1 MIGKTFFRLQFQSML
16 NITLLYTYIT
26 VEKLQCVKMYFHSG
40 KAVARL
46 SCNTEDQNPSRN
58 RPKLDEV

>member
-1 MIGKTFFRLQFQSML
+1 MIGKTFFRLQFQSL
-16 NITLLYTYIT
+16 SIITLLYTYTCIT

-46 SCNTEDQNPSRN
+46 SCMLKIRIPAATDLN
-58 RPKLDEV
+58 